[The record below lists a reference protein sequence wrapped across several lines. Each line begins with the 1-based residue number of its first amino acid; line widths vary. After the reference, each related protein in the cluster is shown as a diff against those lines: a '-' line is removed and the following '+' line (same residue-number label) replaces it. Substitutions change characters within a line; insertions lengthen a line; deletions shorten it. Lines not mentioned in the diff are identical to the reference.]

1 MILCKLEEYTSSND
15 HVLTIISTLLIY
27 DHVLI
32 LLQNPQHLPWAFLT
46 ELLIP

>member
-15 HVLTIISTLLIY
+15 HVVTIISTLLIY

-32 LLQNPQHLPWAFLT
+32 LLQNPQHLPWATVNPLVSK
-46 ELLIP
+46 